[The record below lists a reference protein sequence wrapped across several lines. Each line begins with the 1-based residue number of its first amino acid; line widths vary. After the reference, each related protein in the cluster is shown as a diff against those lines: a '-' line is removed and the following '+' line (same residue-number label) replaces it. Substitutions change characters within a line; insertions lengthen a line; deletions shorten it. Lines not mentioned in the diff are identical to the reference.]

1 MRRRCRSP
9 LASGNG
15 SSVQPRDDLPRIR
28 RAGAD
33 LARDDPV
40 ARPSESIRL
49 FKDGEFAVVLCF
61 PWSRAVCL
69 SLALCVLVTLSGCG
83 GAGTTPPAGQTAGPR
98 TASTSTATPLPTTSI
113 SSASAASAPTGS
125 PAASGA
131 ADDDDEAEMFADKPG
146 EPADLETDDD
156 LAPIAVPEAGS
167 VEASLQEMT
176 QLRLTPPKSENVDEL
191 KAERKARNAKIV
203 LLAQDVITRTHDA
216 ADKDRLFNAAVH
228 HLMEA
233 RVQLAL
239 AGDKEA
245 IDGLYGDA
253 GALFKRNPKS
263 KAAAEGAYA
272 LVNLAY
278 SQARQTTPPD
288 PHWLQEFARQ
298 AKHYALSFPAEELK
312 AVPLLFTAARSC
324 ELNNLTEQ
332 AVDCYTTIQQS
343 FPRSPFASR
352 SVGISRRLALP
363 GQIVSLSGP
372 KLGGEMLT
380 TDDLLGQTVVVVFWS
395 TETQSFREILP
406 TLLQAQAKYAK
417 SGVSFVGVNFDVDP
431 SKVNPFLIEQKMGWP
446 QIVFEK
452 ETQRG
457 WSNPIAT
464 FYGIMDIPT
473 LWVIDAQGQV
483 ISTNIAASELDSLL
497 ERQAK

>member
-1 MRRRCRSP
+1 
-9 LASGNG
+9 L
-15 SSVQPRDDLPRIR
+15 
-28 RAGAD
+28 
-33 LARDDPV
+33 
-40 ARPSESIRL
+40 IRL

-69 SLALCVLVTLSGCG
+69 SLALSVLVTLAGCG
-83 GAGTTPPAGQTAGPR
+83 GSGTTPPTGQTAGPR

-113 SSASAASAPTGS
+113 TSASTASGPGAATA
-125 PAASGA
+125 GA
-131 ADDDDEAEMFADKPG
+131 ADDDGDNDEMFADKPG
-146 EPADLETDDD
+146 EPATVEAEGDLE
-156 LAPIAVPEAGS
+156 PVAVPEAGS
-167 VEASLQEMT
+167 VEAALQEMT
-176 QLRLTPPKSENVDEL
+176 TLRLTPPKSENVDEL

-245 IDGLYGDA
+245 IEGLYGDA

-343 FPRSPFASR
+343 FPRSPFATR
-352 SVGISRRLALP
+352 AVGISRRLALP

-395 TETQSFREILP
+395 TDTQSFREILP
-406 TLLQAQAKYAK
+406 TLQQAQAKYAK
-417 SGVSFVGVNFDVDP
+417 SGVSFVGVNFDVDA

-452 ETQRG
+452 EAQRG
-457 WSNPIAT
+457 WNNPIAT
-464 FYGIMDIPT
+464 FYGIMDIPAI
-473 LWVIDAQGQV
+473 WVIDAQGQV
-483 ISTNIAASELDSLL
+483 VSTTVAASELDSLL